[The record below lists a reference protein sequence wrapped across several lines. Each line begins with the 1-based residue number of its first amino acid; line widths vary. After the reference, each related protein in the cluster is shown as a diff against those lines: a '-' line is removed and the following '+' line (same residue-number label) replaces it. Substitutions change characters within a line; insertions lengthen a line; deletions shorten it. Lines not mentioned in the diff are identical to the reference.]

1 MNPMPAMPLILVLS
15 ALALTAPAVATE
27 AGSQWRAYVC
37 RVTDWPDCE
46 QNRND
51 RRIYPDPARYPDR
64 SGCLEVFGQRFVH
77 DPLISDKYPQTSDAG
92 NSYVYDCEPAP

>member
-1 MNPMPAMPLILVLS
+1 MNPIPATPLILALSTLVL
-15 ALALTAPAVATE
+15 AAPA
-27 AGSQWRAYVC
+27 AGTGGQWQAYVC

-51 RRIYPDPARYPDR
+51 RRIYPDPTRYADR
-64 SGCLEVFGQRFVH
+64 KGCLEAFGYRFEH
-77 DPLISDKYPQTSDAG
+77 DPQVSGSYPQTSDPG